1 MVKVINSG
9 YQWEIGLL
17 LHNESEEE
25 YYQNAEDSLWHF
37 LVYHVL
43 VIKVSEK
50 LLAKFK
56 QDYVFQQNRQ
66 SRWPGQI
73 PKTTHTW
80 IIKID
85 SRKNRKSE

>member
-9 YQWEIGLL
+9 YQWETGLL

-66 SRWPGQI
+66 SR
-73 PKTTHTW
+73 
-80 IIKID
+80 
-85 SRKNRKSE
+85 